1 MNGTI
6 AVGGMA
12 LASVQI
18 IAEQHTD
25 VGRRTVEQ
33 TGEEEARLGA
43 AARLCGTALSELIRQ
58 LREEGDSD
66 HADIL
71 DFQLLL
77 LEDDN
82 YMGRISRM
90 IREEQVNCEYAVS
103 QCSQAYREELA
114 ALDNPYLNERTAD
127 ITDIEKRL
135 LRALS
140 RRDEAPVRPG
150 PKIAVALDLT
160 PSQVVELGRQG
171 LRGIALEKG
180 GLSSHCVILAR
191 SMSIPCIIGVTGL
204 LGLVRDGQML
214 LLDAERGQVTAEPT
228 PEEIQAFEQYEA
240 AYRAEQAELERFRH
254 MATATADGQPMKV
267 YANITSE
274 LEVPELLSQGGE
286 GVGLLRTELLYMERE
301 TPPDEGTQYAAY
313 SSIVTGLAGRP
324 LIVRTLDVGGDKHIP
339 YLNIPQEDNPFL
351 GYRAIRYCLDHPEVF
366 HPQLA
371 AILRAAALGPVQLM
385 LPMIATLSE
394 VERAREAV
402 AQVRAELK
410 ERGTE
415 AGPVSLGMMVETPA
429 AAVMAGRFAGC
440 VDFFSIGTNDLTQY
454 LFAADRNNAR
464 VASLNSYF
472 QPALLHMVNHVCQ
485 CAHRHGIEVDIC
497 GQAGEI
503 DELIPLWVGM
513 GVDNLSVSVPSIPR
527 VRRAI
532 SQCSA
537 ERCGRLAGQALQCS
551 SDQEV
556 MKCLKEEVKKWS

>member
-12 LASVQI
+12 LANVQV

-33 TGEEEARLGA
+33 TEAEEARLGA
-43 AARLCGTALSELIRQ
+43 AVRLCGTALSELIRQ
-58 LREEGDSD
+58 LQEEGDAD

-77 LEDDN
+77 LEDDS

-90 IREEQVNCEYAVS
+90 VREERVNCEYAVS

-140 RRDEAPVRPG
+140 QRDAAPVRPG
-150 PKIAVALDLT
+150 PKIAAALDLT

-171 LRGIALEKG
+171 LRGIVLERG

-191 SMSIPCIIGVTGL
+191 SMNIPCIIGAAGL
-204 LGLVRDGQML
+204 LEVVRDGQRL
-214 LLDAERGQVTAEPT
+214 LLDAQRGQVIIEPA

-254 MATATADGQPMKV
+254 MSTATADGRPMKV

-274 LEVPELLSQGGE
+274 LEVPELLKQGGE

-301 TPPDEGTQYAAY
+301 TPPDEEVQYAAY
-313 SSIVTGLAGRP
+313 SAIAAGLAGRP
-324 LIVRTLDVGGDKHIP
+324 LIVRTLDVGGDKRIP

-351 GYRAIRYCLDHPEVF
+351 GYRAIRYCLDHPQVF
-366 HPQLA
+366 RPQLA
-371 AILRAAALGPVQLM
+371 AVLRAAALGPVQLM
-385 LPMIATLSE
+385 LPMITTLPE
-394 VERAREAV
+394 VERAREAI

-410 ERGTE
+410 ERGAQ

-429 AAVMAGRFAGC
+429 AAVMADRFAGC

-454 LFAADRNNAR
+454 LLAADRNNAK
-464 VASLNSYF
+464 VAGLNSYF

-497 GQAGEI
+497 GQAGEM

-513 GVDNLSVSVPSIPR
+513 GVDNLSVSIPSIPR

-532 SQCSA
+532 SQCGA
-537 ERCGRLAGQALQCS
+537 ARCRRLADRVLQCS

-556 MKCLKEEVKKWS
+556 MKCVKEEVKKWL

>member
-12 LASVQI
+12 LASVQV

-25 VGRRTVEQ
+25 TGRRTVDQ
-33 TGEEEARLGA
+33 TEAEEARLGA
-43 AARLCGTALSELIRQ
+43 AARLCGAALSELIRQ
-58 LREEGDSD
+58 LQEEGDSD
-66 HADIL
+66 HAGIL

-82 YMGRISRM
+82 YIGRISRM
-90 IREEQVNCEYAVS
+90 IREERVNCEYAVS
-103 QCSQAYREELA
+103 QCSHAYREDLA
-114 ALDNPYLNERTAD
+114 ALDNPYLNERAAD

-140 RRDEAPVRPG
+140 QGDEAPVRPG
-150 PKIAVALDLT
+150 PKIAAAVDLT

-171 LRGIALEKG
+171 LQGIVLEKG

-191 SMSIPCIIGVTGL
+191 SMNIPCIIGVAGL
-204 LGLVRDGQML
+204 LDQVRDGQAL
-214 LLDAERGQVTAEPT
+214 LLDAEHGQIAVEPA
-228 PEEIQAFEQYEA
+228 PEQIRAFEQYQA
-240 AYRAEQAELERFRH
+240 AYRAEQAGLEQFRH
-254 MATATADGQPMKV
+254 MATATADGHTMKV

-274 LEVPELLSQGGE
+274 LEVPELLKQGGE
-286 GVGLLRTELLYMERE
+286 GVGLLRTELLYMERGS
-301 TPPDEGTQYAAY
+301 PPDEDAQYAAY
-313 SSIVTGLAGRP
+313 SAIVAGLAGRP

-351 GYRAIRYCLDHPEVF
+351 GYRAIRYCLEHPQVF

-385 LPMIATLSE
+385 LPMIATLPE
-394 VERAREAV
+394 IEQAREAV

-415 AGPVSLGMMVETPA
+415 TGPVSLGMMVETPA
-429 AAVMAGRFAGC
+429 AAVMADRFARC

-454 LFAADRNNAR
+454 LFAADRNNAK
-464 VASLNSYF
+464 VARLNSYF
-472 QPALLHMVNHVCQ
+472 QPALLHMVDHICQ

-497 GQAGEI
+497 GQAGEL
-503 DELIPLWVGM
+503 DQLIPLWVGM
-513 GVDNLSVSVPSIPR
+513 GVDGLSVSIPSIPR
-527 VRRAI
+527 VRRTI
-532 SQCSA
+532 SQCSVA
-537 ERCGRLAGQALQCS
+537 RCRRLADRALQCF
-551 SDQEV
+551 SDREV
-556 MKCLKEEVKKWS
+556 MKCVEEEVRKWS

>member
-12 LASVQI
+12 LASVQV

-58 LREEGDSD
+58 LQEEGDSD

-82 YMGRISRM
+82 YIGRISRM
-90 IREEQVNCEYAVS
+90 IREERVNCEYAVS
-103 QCSQAYREELA
+103 RCSQAYRDELA

-135 LRALS
+135 LRVLS
-140 RRDEAPVRPG
+140 QRDAAPVHPG
-150 PKIAVALDLT
+150 PKIAAALDLT

-171 LRGIALEKG
+171 LRGIVLERG

-191 SMSIPCIIGVTGL
+191 SMNIPCIIGAAGL

-214 LLDAERGQVTAEPT
+214 LLDAEHGRVTVDPT
-228 PEEIQAFEQYEA
+228 QEEIRAFEQYEA
-240 AYRAEQAELERFRH
+240 AYQAEQAELERFRH
-254 MATATADGQPMKV
+254 MDTATADGQSMKV

-274 LEVPELLSQGGE
+274 LEVPELLKQGGE

-301 TPPDEGTQYAAY
+301 TPPDEEAQYAAY
-313 SSIVTGLAGRP
+313 SAIVTGLAGRP

-385 LPMIATLSE
+385 LPMVATLSE
-394 VERAREAV
+394 VELAREAV
-402 AQVRAELK
+402 AQVRAALK
-410 ERGTE
+410 ERGAET
-415 AGPVSLGMMVETPA
+415 GPVTLGMMVETPA
-429 AAVMAGRFAGC
+429 AAVMADRFARC

-454 LFAADRNNAR
+454 LFAADRNNAK
-464 VASLNSYF
+464 VAGLNSYF
-472 QPALLHMVNHVCQ
+472 QPALLHMVDHICQ
-485 CAHRHGIEVDIC
+485 SAHRHGIEVDIC
-497 GQAGEI
+497 GQAGEM
-503 DELIPLWVGM
+503 DGLIPLWVGM

-532 SQCSA
+532 S
-537 ERCGRLAGQALQCS
+537 RCGAAQCRQLADKALQCA

-556 MKCLKEEVKKWS
+556 VKCIKEEVKKWL

>member
-12 LASVQI
+12 LAEVHI

-25 VGRRTVEQ
+25 VGRRAVEQ
-33 TGEEEARLGA
+33 VEAEEARLDA
-43 AARLCGTALSELIRQ
+43 AVRLCAAELSKLICQ
-58 LREEGDSD
+58 LQEEGDSD

-77 LEDDN
+77 LEDDH
-82 YMGRISRM
+82 YIGRISRM
-90 IREEQVNCEYAVS
+90 VREERVNCEYAVS
-103 QCSQAYREELA
+103 QCSQVYRQELSS
-114 ALDNPYLNERTAD
+114 LDNPYLNERAAD

-140 RRDEAPVRPG
+140 QRDEAPVRPG
-150 PKIAVALDLT
+150 PKIAAAVDLT

-171 LRGIALEKG
+171 LRGIVLEKG

-191 SMSIPCIIGVTGL
+191 SMGIPCIIGVAGL
-204 LGLVRDGQML
+204 LEQVRDGQSL
-214 LLDAERGQVTAEPT
+214 LLDAEGGRIIVEPT
-228 PEEIQAFEQYEA
+228 LEEIQAFEQYEA
-240 AYRAEQAELERFRH
+240 AYRAEQKELEQFRH
-254 MATATADGQPMKV
+254 ASTATADGQAMKV

-274 LEVPELLSQGGE
+274 LEVPELLKQGGE

-301 TPPDEGTQYAAY
+301 SVPDEDSQYEAY
-313 SSIVTGLAGRP
+313 SAIITGLAGRP

-385 LPMIATLSE
+385 LPMVATMTE
-394 VERAREAV
+394 VERARDAV

-415 AGPVSLGMMVETPA
+415 SGPISLGMMVETPA
-429 AAVMAGRFAGC
+429 AAIMANQFAGA

-454 LFAADRNNAR
+454 LLAADRNNAK
-464 VASLNSYF
+464 VAGLNSYF
-472 QPALLHMVNHVCQ
+472 QPALLHMVDHICQ

-497 GQAGEI
+497 GQAGEM

-527 VRRAI
+527 VRRTI
-532 SQCSA
+532 SQCGA
-537 ERCGRLAGQALQCS
+537 VACRRLADRALQCS
-551 SDQEV
+551 CAQEV
-556 MKCLKEEVKKWS
+556 MSCVKEEVKKWS

>member
-12 LASVQI
+12 LAEVHI

-25 VGRRTVEQ
+25 VGRRAVEQ
-33 TGEEEARLGA
+33 VEAEEARLDA
-43 AARLCGTALSELIRQ
+43 AVRLCAAELSKLICQ
-58 LREEGDSD
+58 LQEEGDSD

-77 LEDDN
+77 LEDDH
-82 YMGRISRM
+82 YIGRISRM
-90 IREEQVNCEYAVS
+90 VREERVNCEYAVS
-103 QCSQAYREELA
+103 QCSQAYRQELSS
-114 ALDNPYLNERTAD
+114 LDNPYLNERAAD

-140 RRDEAPVRPG
+140 QRDEAPVRPG
-150 PKIAVALDLT
+150 PKIAAAVDLT

-171 LRGIALEKG
+171 LRGIVLEKG

-191 SMSIPCIIGVTGL
+191 SMGIPCIIGVAGL
-204 LGLVRDGQML
+204 LEQVRDGQSL
-214 LLDAERGQVTAEPT
+214 LLDAEGGRIIVEPT
-228 PEEIQAFEQYEA
+228 LEEIQAFEQYEA
-240 AYRAEQAELERFRH
+240 AYRAEQKELEQFRH
-254 MATATADGQPMKV
+254 ASTATADGQAMKV

-274 LEVPELLSQGGE
+274 LEVPELLKQGGE

-301 TPPDEGTQYAAY
+301 SVPDEDSQYEAY
-313 SSIVTGLAGRP
+313 SAIITGLAGRP

-385 LPMIATLSE
+385 LPMVATMTE
-394 VERAREAV
+394 VERARDAV

-415 AGPVSLGMMVETPA
+415 SGPISLGMMVETPA
-429 AAVMAGRFAGC
+429 AAIMANQFAGA

-454 LFAADRNNAR
+454 LLAADRNNAK
-464 VASLNSYF
+464 VAGLNSDF
-472 QPALLHMVNHVCQ
+472 QPALLHMVDHICQ

-497 GQAGEI
+497 GQAGEM

-513 GVDNLSVSVPSIPR
+513 GVDNLSVSVPSILR
-527 VRRAI
+527 VRRTI
-532 SQCSA
+532 SQCGA
-537 ERCGRLAGQALQCS
+537 VACRRLADRALQCS
-551 SDQEV
+551 CAQEV
-556 MKCLKEEVKKWS
+556 MSYVKEEVKKWS

>member
-12 LASVQI
+12 LAGVQI
-18 IAEQHTD
+18 IAEQQTD

-33 TGEEEARLGA
+33 TEAEGARLGA

-58 LREEGDSD
+58 LQEEGDSD

-90 IREEQVNCEYAVS
+90 VREERVNCEYAVS

-135 LRALS
+135 LRTLS
-140 RRDEAPVRPG
+140 QRDAPPVHPG
-150 PKIAVALDLT
+150 PKIAAALDLA

-171 LRGIALEKG
+171 LRGIVLEKG

-191 SMSIPCIIGVTGL
+191 SMNIPCIIGVAGL
-204 LGLVRDGQML
+204 LGLVRDGQLL
-214 LLDAERGQVTAEPT
+214 LLDAEHGRVTVEPT
-228 PEEIQAFEQYEA
+228 PEEIRAFEQYEE
-240 AYRAEQAELERFRH
+240 AYQAEQAELERFRH
-254 MATATADGQPMKV
+254 MATAAADGQPMKV

-274 LEVPELLSQGGE
+274 LEVPELLKQGGE

-301 TPPDEGTQYAAY
+301 TPPDEETQYAAY
-313 SSIVTGLAGRP
+313 SAMVTGLAGRP

-339 YLNIPQEDNPFL
+339 YLNIPQEDNPYL
-351 GYRAIRYCLDHPEVF
+351 GYRAIRFCLDHPEVF

-385 LPMIATLSE
+385 LPMIATLPE
-394 VERAREAV
+394 VELAREAV
-402 AQVRAELK
+402 AQVRAELE
-410 ERGTE
+410 ERGAA

-429 AAVMAGRFAGC
+429 AAVMADRFAGC

-454 LFAADRNNAR
+454 LFAADRNNAK
-464 VASLNSYF
+464 VAGLNSYF
-472 QPALLHMVNHVCQ
+472 QPALLHMVDHICR

-497 GQAGEI
+497 GQAGEMG
-503 DELIPLWVGM
+503 ELIPLWVGM

-527 VRRAI
+527 VRRTI
-532 SQCSA
+532 SRCSA
-537 ERCGRLAGQALQCS
+537 ARCRQLADRALQCS

-556 MKCLKEEVKKWS
+556 MKCVKEEVKKWS

>member
-12 LASVQI
+12 LACVQI

-25 VGRRTVEQ
+25 TARRIVEQ
-33 TGEEEARLGA
+33 VEAE
-43 AARLCGTALSELIRQ
+43 AARLSAAVQLCGTELSELIGQ
-58 LREEGDSD
+58 LQREGDLD

-82 YMGRISRM
+82 YIGRVSRM
-90 IREEQVNCEYAVS
+90 IEADHVNCEYAVAH
-103 QCSQAYREELA
+103 CSQAYREELA
-114 ALDNPYLNERTAD
+114 ALDNSYLNERTVD

-140 RRDEAPVRPG
+140 HQNAFSIRPG
-150 PKIAVALDLT
+150 PKIAAAMDLT
-160 PSQVVELGRQG
+160 PSQVVELGRQE

-191 SMSIPCIIGVTGL
+191 SMNIPCMIGVNGL
-204 LGLVRDGQML
+204 LQQVKDGQML
-214 LLDAERGQVTAEPT
+214 LLDAERGQLTVEPT
-228 PEEIQAFEQYEA
+228 PEEIQAFEQYQA

-254 MATATADGQPMKV
+254 MDTATADGQPMKV

-274 LEVPELLSQGGE
+274 LEVPELLKQGGE

-301 TPPDEGTQYAAY
+301 TPPDEEAQYAAY
-313 SSIVTGLAGRP
+313 SAIVTGLAGRS

-351 GYRAIRYCLDHPEVF
+351 GYRAIRYCLDHPDVF
-366 HPQLA
+366 HIQLA
-371 AILRAAALGPVQLM
+371 AILRAAALGPVRLM
-385 LPMIATLSE
+385 LPMITTLSE
-394 VERAREAV
+394 IERAREAV
-402 AQVRAELK
+402 ARVREELK
-410 ERGTE
+410 GRRVET
-415 AGPVSLGMMVETPA
+415 GPVSLGMMVETPA
-429 AAVMAGRFAGC
+429 AAVMANRFAGC

-454 LFAADRNNAR
+454 LMAADRNNAK
-464 VASLNSYF
+464 VAGLNSYF
-472 QPALLHMVNHVCQ
+472 QPALLHMVDHVCQ

-497 GQAGEI
+497 GQAGEM

-532 SQCSA
+532 SKC
-537 ERCGRLAGQALQCS
+537 RVILCRRLADRALQCA

-556 MKCLKEEVKKWS
+556 MSCVKGEVRKWL

>member
-274 LEVPELLSQGGE
+274 LEVPELLRQGGE

-464 VASLNSYF
+464 VAGLNSYF

-537 ERCGRLAGQALQCS
+537 ERCGRLADQALQCS

>member
-12 LASVQI
+12 LADVQI

-33 TGEEEARLGA
+33 TGAEEERLGTA
-43 AARLCGTALSELIRQ
+43 VRLCGTALSELIRQ
-58 LREEGDSD
+58 LQEEGDSD

-82 YMGRISRM
+82 YMGRIYRM
-90 IREEQVNCEYAVS
+90 IQEEQVNCEYAVS
-103 QCSQAYREELA
+103 QCSQAYRDELA

-127 ITDIEKRL
+127 ISDIEKRL

-140 RRDEAPVRPG
+140 RREGAPVRPG
-150 PKIAVALDLT
+150 PKIAAALDLT

-171 LRGIALEKG
+171 LQGIVLEQG

-191 SMSIPCIIGVTGL
+191 SMNIPCMIGVAGL
-204 LGLVRDGQML
+204 LGQLQDGQRL
-214 LLDAERGQVTAEPT
+214 LLDAEHGRITVEPT
-228 PEEIQAFEQYEA
+228 LEQVQEFEQYQA

-254 MATATADGQPMKV
+254 AATVTADGRAMKV
-267 YANITSE
+267 YANITSD
-274 LEVPELLSQGGE
+274 LEVPELLKQGGE

-301 TPPDEGTQYAAY
+301 TPPDEETQYAAY
-313 SSIVTGLAGRP
+313 SAIVSGLAGRP
-324 LIVRTLDVGGDKHIP
+324 LIVRTLDVGGDKRIP
-339 YLNIPQEDNPFL
+339 YLNIPLEDNPFL

-371 AILRAAALGPVQLM
+371 AILRAAALSPVQLM
-385 LPMIATLSE
+385 LPMITTISE
-394 VERAREAV
+394 VERAREAIV
-402 AQVRAELK
+402 QVRADLK
-410 ERGTE
+410 ERGIET
-415 AGPVSLGMMVETPA
+415 GPVSLGMMVETPA
-429 AAVMAGRFAGC
+429 AAVMADQFAGA

-454 LFAADRNNAR
+454 LFAADRNNAT
-464 VASLNSYF
+464 VAALNSYF
-472 QPALLHMVNHVCQ
+472 QPALLHMVDHICG

-497 GQAGEI
+497 GQAGEM

-513 GVDNLSVSVPSIPR
+513 GVDNLSVSIPSIPR

-532 SQCSA
+532 S
-537 ERCGRLAGQALQCS
+537 RCDAARCRRLADRALHCF

-556 MKCLKEEVKKWS
+556 MDCVREEVRQWS